1 MKIRTNYVS
10 NSSSSSFVVVAKR
23 VGEFKHFNDLIFDKD
38 KTYFVLGDCLDEGTD
53 MIEFKPEK
61 SLFKYMQKNVDNLNI
76 DSTVYEL
83 IGLSE
88 DELELAPS
96 MFKNINKDDKIIA
109 CNINADYHSTTNT
122 EDLEDRY
129 GDN

>member
-23 VGEFKHFNDLIFDKD
+23 IGKFKLFNELNFDKD
-38 KTYFVLGDCLDEGTD
+38 KTYFVLGDWLDEGID
-53 MIEFKPEK
+53 MIEFNPGD
-61 SLFKYMQKNVDNLNI
+61 SLFKYIQRNVDDLNI

-96 MFKNINKDDKIIA
+96 ILKNINKDDKIIA
-109 CNINADYHSTTNT
+109 CNIEVDYHSTTNT